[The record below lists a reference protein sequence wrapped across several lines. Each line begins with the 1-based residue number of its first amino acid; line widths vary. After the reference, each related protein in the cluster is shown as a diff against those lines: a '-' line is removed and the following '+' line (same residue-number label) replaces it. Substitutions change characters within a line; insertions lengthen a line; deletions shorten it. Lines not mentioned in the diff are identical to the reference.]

1 MNNMIYTIIYI
12 VAVVSLIYSVVVF
25 FFPFSCWE
33 EKNRAIFMLSG
44 IVSFLVFCLCLTIL
58 NI

>member
-1 MNNMIYTIIYI
+1 MIYTIIYI
-12 VAVVSLIYSVVVF
+12 VAVVSLIYSVAVLF
-25 FFPFSCWE
+25 FTFSCWE
-33 EKNRAIFMLSG
+33 DRNREIFMISG

>member
-1 MNNMIYTIIYI
+1 MIYTIIYI

>member
-1 MNNMIYTIIYI
+1 MIYTIIYI
-12 VAVVSLIYSVVVF
+12 IAVVSLIYSIVVL

-33 EKNRAIFMLSG
+33 EKTMSIFMLSG
-44 IVSFLVFCLCLTIL
+44 IVSFLLFCICFTIL

>member
-1 MNNMIYTIIYI
+1 MTYTIIYI
-12 VAVVSLIYSVVVF
+12 VAVVSLIYSVAVL

-33 EKNRAIFMLSG
+33 ERNRAIFMMSG
-44 IVSFLVFCLCLTIL
+44 IVSFLVFCICLTIL

>member
-1 MNNMIYTIIYI
+1 MIYTIIYI
-12 VAVVSLIYSVVVF
+12 VAVVSLIYSVAVL

-33 EKNRAIFMLSG
+33 EKNRSRFMLSG

>member
-1 MNNMIYTIIYI
+1 MIYTIIYI
-12 VAVVSLIYSVVVF
+12 VAVVSLIYSVVVL
-25 FFPFSCWE
+25 FFPFSCWK